1 MQIRAKMENIAIH
14 VPRNGVF
21 PTLPTTWLLNS
32 TGKKKNPSS
41 TENPSSYICDIPCYL
56 FISKCFSKWQKRE
69 ISISNKEEIQANLN
83 PHSSIHVS
91 PLGVYSLFNLM
102 RFVLLSPSNVN
113 AGGDVPKAL
122 LPVTRTDHWLALL
135 THRVEHHW
143 WWNSSVLQL
152 HPLIEILTYGKN
164 LRPVPR
170 LFIFQYF
177 QVTYWLEEKWPCDLK
192 WKPSMAAPNSSSSSS
207 SF

>member
-1 MQIRAKMENIAIH
+1 M
-14 VPRNGVF
+14 
-21 PTLPTTWLLNS
+21 TS
-32 TGKKKNPSS
+32 
-41 TENPSSYICDIPCYL
+41 YL
-56 FISKCFSKWQKRE
+56 FNSKCFSKWQKRE

-91 PLGVYSLFNLM
+91 PLGVYSLFNLT
-102 RFVLLSPSNVN
+102 RCVPLSPINVN

-122 LPVTRTDHWLALL
+122 LPVTRTDHLLALL
-135 THRVEHHW
+135 THRAQHHW

-164 LRPVPR
+164 PRPLLR

-177 QVTYWLEEKWPCDLK
+177 QVTYWLEEKWHCDLK
-192 WKPSMAAPNSSSSSS
+192 WKPSTGCS
-207 SF
+207 

>member
-91 PLGVYSLFNLM
+91 PLGVYSLFNLR
-102 RFVLLSPSNVN
+102 RFDWYQFPPLFPLRTCPSGSHFQIPLATKTTFSTSLTKENRN
-113 AGGDVPKAL
+113 YNRTFTPKS
-122 LPVTRTDHWLALL
+122 
-135 THRVEHHW
+135 
-143 WWNSSVLQL
+143 WNI
-152 HPLIEILTYGKN
+152 P
-164 LRPVPR
+164 
-170 LFIFQYF
+170 QYINIPP
-177 QVTYWLEEKWPCDLK
+177 T
-192 WKPSMAAPNSSSSSS
+192 A
-207 SF
+207 